1 MLAGLLSVA
10 DAPDPAATRDNAML
24 STDPLV
30 VSHDS
35 GQFLQALVALSP
47 AGVYLTDLQG
57 NCTYVNQRWCEM
69 AGMDPGQALGRGWVR
84 GVHPDDRE
92 AVVANWYQVPH
103 SEGKWRCEYRM
114 QTPQGQTTW
123 VLGLA
128 EAIRDD
134 QGQVTGYLGI
144 NVDISERKSTESEL
158 QASER
163 RYSELLS
170 AVTSYRYTV
179 HVRNGVPV
187 STTHSPGCTA
197 TTGYTPE
204 EFEQDPFLWIE
215 MVHPEDREGV
225 RQHVARVM
233 RNEAMPPVEHR
244 ILHKNGAIRWVR
256 DTIVRHCDESGALVR
271 YDGLVE
277 DISERRQADERLRSV
292 LESAPDAMV
301 LVDQQGR
308 ILFANAQTE
317 KLFGFKREE
326 LLQQSVDVLLP
337 ERFRAQH
344 AVRRTE
350 YAAAPSV
357 RTMGARPGLLGRRKD
372 GSEFPVEIVLSPIQS
387 EEGLLV
393 VADVRDVTQRVK
405 MEETL
410 RSNLEVQSAIAS
422 LLRLSLESLSL
433 EDMLGRTLDIL
444 LSLPWIQLESK
455 GAVFLVED
463 DPQTLVMKAQRGL
476 TEPLLT
482 SCQRVAVGCCLCG
495 RAAQE
500 RKAVFADGLDERHEI
515 RVSNMTPHGHYCIP
529 IILDDALL
537 GVVNLYVKEGH
548 QWNPGEENFLMAV
561 ADVIAGIVQRRR
573 AEDALSR
580 SEERFDLAVR
590 GTDAGIWDWNLLT
603 DEVYFSPRWKSM
615 LGYEDHEIG
624 NHFLEWKRRLH
635 PDDRERALTYL
646 QDYLQ
651 GRSPDYELE
660 HRLQHQD
667 GNYRWILARGA
678 VVRDQSGKPYRMVGS
693 HLDITDR
700 KRAEQLIRKR
710 EIELTAA
717 QSIQQHMLPHSS
729 PSVLGYDIAGSLLPA
744 EYAAGDYYDYL
755 SMPDGA
761 LGVVVGDVCGH
772 GVGPALLM
780 ASISAHLRSFVLEHS
795 DIKGIL
801 GHVNTVLCK
810 EIEEGRF
817 VTLLFARIEPASRR
831 LTYLNLGHPP
841 GYVIGPSGDVKEVLE
856 RGNIPL
862 GILPDMDLSPSDP
875 LELQPGD
882 LVLLVTDGILEAGLP
897 DRALFGVER
906 MLEVVR
912 ANRDR
917 RACEIIQSLHQAVF
931 DFTGLTRP
939 QDDLTTVVIKV
950 DASPLE

>member
-1 MLAGLLSVA
+1 
-10 DAPDPAATRDNAML
+10 ML
-24 STDPLV
+24 STDPLAI
-30 VSHDS
+30 SHDS

-47 AGVYLTDLQG
+47 AGVYLTDVEG

-69 AGMDPGQALGRGWVR
+69 AGIEPGQALGRGWVR
-84 GVHPDDRE
+84 GIHPDDRE
-92 AVVANWYQVPH
+92 AVVANWYKVPP

-123 VLGLA
+123 VLGVA
-128 EAIRDD
+128 EAIHDD

-144 NVDISERKSTESEL
+144 NVDTSERKSTESEL

-179 HVRNGVPV
+179 HVRDGVPV

-204 EFEQDPFLWIE
+204 EYQQDPFLWIE
-215 MVHPEDREGV
+215 MVHPEDRERA

-233 RNEAMPPVEHR
+233 RNEAMPPIEHR
-244 ILHKNGAIRWVR
+244 ILHKNGATRWVR
-256 DTIVRHCDESGALVR
+256 DTIVRHCDESGTLVR

-277 DISERRQADERLRSV
+277 DISERRQAEERLRSV
-292 LESAPDAMV
+292 LESAPDAML

-317 KLFGFKREE
+317 ELFGFKREE

-337 ERFRAQH
+337 ERFRAMH

-350 YAAAPSV
+350 YAVAPSV
-357 RTMGARPGLLGRRKD
+357 RNMGERPGLLGRRKD
-372 GSEFPVEIVLSPIQS
+372 GSEFPVEIALSPIQA
-387 EEGLLV
+387 EEGLLI
-393 VADVRDVTQRVK
+393 VADVRDITQRVE
-405 MEETL
+405 MEQIL

-433 EDMLGRTLDIL
+433 EDILGRTLDIL
-444 LSLPWIQLESK
+444 LSLPWTKLESK

-482 SCQRVAVGCCLCG
+482 SCQRVTIGCCLCG

-500 RKAVFADGLDERHEI
+500 RKVVFADRLDEHHVI
-515 RVSNMTPHGHYCIP
+515 RAPDMSPHGHYCVP
-529 IILDDALL
+529 VILDDTLL
-537 GVVNLYVKEGH
+537 GILNLYVKEGH
-548 QWNPGEENFLMAV
+548 QWNSREENFLIAV
-561 ADVIAGIVQRRR
+561 ADVIAGIVQRKR
-573 AEDALSR
+573 AQDALSR

-603 DEVYFSPRWKSM
+603 DEIYFSPRWKSM
-615 LGYEDHEIG
+615 LGYEDHEIA
-624 NHFLEWKRRLH
+624 NHFCEWQRRLH
-635 PDDRERALTYL
+635 PDDRERAVTCL

-651 GRSPDYELE
+651 GRLPDYELE

-678 VVRDQSGKPYRMVGS
+678 VVRDRSGKPYRMVGS

-700 KRAEQLIRKR
+700 KRAEQLVRQR
-710 EIELTAA
+710 EIELIAA
-717 QSIQQHMLPHSS
+717 QSIQEHMLPRSS
-729 PSVLGYDIAGSLLPA
+729 PSVLGYDIAGSLVPA

-755 SMPDGA
+755 PMPDGA

-780 ASISAHLRSFVLEHS
+780 ASVSARLRSFVLEHS
-795 DIKGIL
+795 DIAAIL
-801 GHVNTVLCK
+801 KHVNAVLCK

-817 VTLLFARIEPASRR
+817 VTLLFVRIEPASRR
-831 LTYLNLGHPP
+831 LTYLNLGHPS
-841 GYVIGPSGDVKEVLE
+841 GYVIGPSGDVKGVLK
-856 RGNIPL
+856 RGSLPL
-862 GILPDMDLSPSDP
+862 GILPDMNLSPSDAV
-875 LELQPGD
+875 ELQPGD
-882 LVLLVTDGILEAGLP
+882 LVLLITDGILEAGSP
-897 DRALFGVER
+897 GRVLFGIER
-906 MLEVVR
+906 MLDVVR

-917 RACEIIQSLHQAVF
+917 SAGEIIQSLHQAVF
-931 DFTGLTRP
+931 DFTGLTKP

-950 DASPLE
+950 DASAGD